1 MKIKALLVVQ
11 FVLMGLITISPFYM
25 GVVTKNLITTII
37 GSVLLIV
44 GFFLAV
50 SAVIVFKKDLTVHP
64 RPKDSAKL
72 LTTFPFN
79 ISRNP
84 IYVGFVIG
92 ALGWAILNHSL
103 FVLIALFIL
112 LFVFD
117 HKIKLEESFLT
128 EKFKDEYLDYAK
140 KVRRY
145 L

>member
-1 MKIKALLVVQ
+1 
-11 FVLMGLITISPFYM
+11 MGLITIYPFYM
-25 GVVTKNLITTII
+25 GVVSKNLITTII
-37 GSVLLIV
+37 GSVLLVV
-44 GFFLAV
+44 GFFFAA
-50 SAVIVFKKDLTVHP
+50 SAVIVFKKDLTAHP

-84 IYVGFVIG
+84 IYVGFAVG

-103 FVLIALFIL
+103 FVLISLLIL
-112 LFVFD
+112 LFFFD
-117 HKIKLEESFLT
+117 QKIKLEESFLT
-128 EKFKDEYLDYAK
+128 KKFKDEYLDYAK